1 MGFGSSEGA
10 EKKKRL
16 IWSMV
21 VLAVVVVGV
30 GAATMAVT
38 GYFRDR
44 DPIYQCIGDPRF
56 QSYQSS
62 MPVTASKDGVSVQ
75 VPSGIGITDD
85 CTLPVHTL
93 EEGVIHVAYSDQYQF
108 TLGHFIY
115 NWIGQDLSNYDTTV
129 YVNGQ
134 EHANGS
140 FLDIPLRDGDEIRIE
155 FVTRR

>member
-1 MGFGSSEGA
+1 MRFGPSEGA
-10 EKKKRL
+10 EKKKRA
-16 IWSMV
+16 IWSMIILV
-21 VLAVVVVGV
+21 VVVVGA
-30 GAATMAVT
+30 GAATMVVT

-44 DPIYQCIGDPRF
+44 DPIYQCIGDPRS
-56 QSYQSS
+56 QPYQLSL
-62 MPVTASKDGVSVQ
+62 PVTATEDGVPAQ
-75 VPSGIGITDD
+75 VPSGIGITSD

-93 EEGVIHVAYSDQYQF
+93 EEGVIHVAYTEPYRF

-134 EHANGS
+134 EHKDGS

-155 FVTRR
+155 FVSRR